1 MSAPFE
7 VIDDTADIGIIA
19 RGRDLSGLF
28 ANAAAGMLYLMAGED
43 FSNPTVH
50 RKLELQADDAEALL
64 VEWLNELLYILD
76 TERLLLNK
84 FDIAVSGNR
93 LEAKCAWEKLE
104 VRRHR
109 LKREIKAATYHDLRV
124 EKANGEYVA
133 RIIFDI

>member
-1 MSAPFE
+1 MSAPFK
-7 VIDDTADIGIIA
+7 VIDHTADIGIVA
-19 RGRDLSGLF
+19 RGRDLDELF

-43 FSNPTVH
+43 FSESTVQ
-50 RKLELQADDAEALL
+50 REIELQASDDETLL
-64 VEWLNELLYILD
+64 VGWLNELLYILD

-93 LEAKCAWEKLE
+93 LEAKCAGEKLE
-104 VRRHR
+104 VRRHS